1 MLHSL
6 ASRIIFVGFIVSVNL
21 ICLSVLLLSASNSMI
36 SSFEWNAHRQ
46 KITEV
51 VTETLSD
58 LREAQAEERGY
69 LLTTDPSFAKDF
81 DDRVASALA
90 KVNTLE
96 QLVQDNPIQHER
108 AQSLQVATNERL
120 DTLIK
125 QIALA
130 RQGRFDEARSRVIVG
145 QGRVNMAII
154 AQKAD
159 EIRQTEQELLI
170 AREATARAHA
180 TWNRNLVVGGCLI
193 IVLLV
198 NGLLYFV
205 LNGMRRSVSQIT
217 RAMSDF
223 GNGNRTVR
231 VDARMGCTEFDI
243 LAHGYNTMAERLD
256 AAMQAQEASDYKLL
270 QANAELK
277 RNNEAMEL
285 LGEMAHR
292 LQAARTSSE
301 LSAIICAFVPRVLPG
316 IPGALYTYNHTTNQ
330 LERIAHWGSHTPV
343 GRDGLHPS
351 SCWALRLGQSHS
363 VNSPGGDVIC
373 QHVDSDICIYH
384 CEPLFA
390 SGEVVGLLYL
400 QSHVAE
406 ENRFRL
412 VALVENIASALVNQN
427 LQKDLLEQTIH
438 DPLTGLYNRRYMEEA
453 LNAEIATASR
463 NNTALSLIMAD
474 IDHFKRINDEFGH
487 DAGDMVLRT
496 FANEIQNSFRS
507 NDIVCRFGGEEFL
520 IITTYHPLNSLIQ
533 RVEELRLSLSRLELY
548 YNGQALGKITMS
560 FGVTTWDK
568 SLPTETTA
576 IIRKADAALY
586 QAKKDGRDRIVVG

>member
-180 TWNRNLVVGGCLI
+180 T
-193 IVLLV
+193 
-198 NGLLYFV
+198 
-205 LNGMRRSVSQIT
+205 
-217 RAMSDF
+217 
-223 GNGNRTVR
+223 
-231 VDARMGCTEFDI
+231 
-243 LAHGYNTMAERLD
+243 
-256 AAMQAQEASDYKLL
+256 
-270 QANAELK
+270 
-277 RNNEAMEL
+277 
-285 LGEMAHR
+285 
-292 LQAARTSSE
+292 
-301 LSAIICAFVPRVLPG
+301 
-316 IPGALYTYNHTTNQ
+316 
-330 LERIAHWGSHTPV
+330 
-343 GRDGLHPS
+343 
-351 SCWALRLGQSHS
+351 
-363 VNSPGGDVIC
+363 
-373 QHVDSDICIYH
+373 
-384 CEPLFA
+384 
-390 SGEVVGLLYL
+390 
-400 QSHVAE
+400 
-406 ENRFRL
+406 
-412 VALVENIASALVNQN
+412 
-427 LQKDLLEQTIH
+427 
-438 DPLTGLYNRRYMEEA
+438 
-453 LNAEIATASR
+453 
-463 NNTALSLIMAD
+463 
-474 IDHFKRINDEFGH
+474 
-487 DAGDMVLRT
+487 
-496 FANEIQNSFRS
+496 
-507 NDIVCRFGGEEFL
+507 
-520 IITTYHPLNSLIQ
+520 
-533 RVEELRLSLSRLELY
+533 
-548 YNGQALGKITMS
+548 
-560 FGVTTWDK
+560 
-568 SLPTETTA
+568 
-576 IIRKADAALY
+576 
-586 QAKKDGRDRIVVG
+586 